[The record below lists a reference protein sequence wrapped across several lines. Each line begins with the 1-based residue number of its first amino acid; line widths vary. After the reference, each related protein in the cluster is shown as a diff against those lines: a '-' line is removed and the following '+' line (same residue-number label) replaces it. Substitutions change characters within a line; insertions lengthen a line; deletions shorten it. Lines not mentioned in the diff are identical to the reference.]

1 MTLRLVFVFILPA
14 CLARA
19 LQANPGVK
27 RKGVL
32 RYLSAGVLGLAA
44 NPSRDTMLQA
54 PSNQDRRV
62 SARCAAESR
71 EQRYEDY
78 SHPRADAREPN
89 RNRRFQ
95 YFIAHQRAECARRYA
110 RGPGCGC
117 LMCNNTEAS
126 KEFNSDEFLNMD
138 DGSEHSGDEE
148 PFEALGVEM
157 LPEQLQNLEEMER
170 EQLFK
175 EIRAWNEQL
184 SSLKSQRAQLQN
196 RGGILENDLA
206 KIGTDK
212 GTCLAALTT
221 GYKPNGCAHRRRLP
235 HRHRH
240 PSSPARHGGV

>member
-1 MTLRLVFVFILPA
+1 MDEV
-14 CLARA
+14 
-19 LQANPGVK
+19 
-27 RKGVL
+27 
-32 RYLSAGVLGLAA
+32 SSDMDE
-44 NPSRDTMLQA
+44 PSIEKTVHEFDA
-54 PSNQDRRV
+54 PIK
-62 SARCAAESR
+62 AESPLEKGDGDVNVER
-71 EQRYEDY
+71 DEED
-78 SHPRADAREPN
+78 E
-89 RNRRFQ
+89 
-95 YFIAHQRAECARRYA
+95 
-110 RGPGCGC
+110 
-117 LMCNNTEAS
+117 
-126 KEFNSDEFLNMD
+126 DED
-138 DGSEHSGDEE
+138 EDEDEE

-196 RGGILENDLA
+196 RGVILENDLA